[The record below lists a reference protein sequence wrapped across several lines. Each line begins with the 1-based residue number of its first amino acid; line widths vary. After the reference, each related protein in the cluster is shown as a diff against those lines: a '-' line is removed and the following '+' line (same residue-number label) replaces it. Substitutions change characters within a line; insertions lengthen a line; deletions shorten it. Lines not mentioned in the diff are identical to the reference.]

1 MGQLGGSFVR
11 RLILHIGLAAAMV
24 WMLYGGISGLAGTA
38 NAHASDGALKIVI
51 NVPAHRLYLYKNK
64 QLVETYPVAV
74 GKPAT
79 KSPRGEYYITQ
90 KAIWG
95 DGFGTRWMRISVP
108 WGIYG
113 IHGTNKPWSV
123 GTVASHGCFRML
135 NKNVEQLYSMVS
147 VGTPVIIEGP
157 TPFTAIRRPLEPGNI
172 GQDVVELQRLL
183 RLARVY
189 QGTLSGVYSAD
200 VEKAVAKFQ
209 TMATLPSTGAATLET
224 VKKLQEYTHQAGLKP
239 GYLYEP
245 PENKAPS
252 AAQ

>member
-1 MGQLGGSFVR
+1 MR
-11 RLILHIGLAAAMV
+11 RLILYAGLAAALV
-24 WMLYGGISGLAGTA
+24 WILSSGISGLIGSTRVQAA
-38 NAHASDGALKIVI
+38 DGALKIVI

-64 QLVETYPVAV
+64 QMVESYPVAV

-79 KSPRGEYYITQ
+79 KSPRGEFSITQ

-135 NKNVEQLYSMVS
+135 NKNVEQLFSMVS

-157 TPFTAIRRPLEPGNI
+157 TPFTAIRRPLNPGNI

-189 QGTLSGVYSAD
+189 QGTLSGVYTPD

-209 TMATLPSTGAATLET
+209 TMVTLPSTGIASLET

-239 GYLYEP
+239 GYLFEP

-252 AAQ
+252 AAE

>member
-1 MGQLGGSFVR
+1 MR
-11 RLILHIGLAAAMV
+11 RLILYASLAAALV
-24 WMLYGGISGLAGTA
+24 WMLSSSIAGLIGARRV
-38 NAHASDGALKIVI
+38 HAADSALKIVI
-51 NVPAHRLYLYKNK
+51 NVPAHRLYLYKEK
-64 QLVETYPVAV
+64 QMVETYPVAV
-74 GKPAT
+74 GKPET
-79 KSPRGEYYITQ
+79 KSPRGEFYITQ
-90 KAIWG
+90 KAVWG

-157 TPFTAIRRPLEPGNI
+157 TPFTAIRRPMNPGNM

-189 QGTLSGVYSAD
+189 QGPLSGVYTAD

-209 TMATLPSTGAATLET
+209 TMVTLPSTGVATLDT

-239 GYLYEP
+239 GYLVEP
-245 PENKAPS
+245 PQNKAPT
-252 AAQ
+252 AAG

>member
-1 MGQLGGSFVR
+1 MR
-11 RLILHIGLAAAMV
+11 RLILYAGLAAALV
-24 WMLYGGISGLAGTA
+24 WVLYTGISGIIGTTPVRA
-38 NAHASDGALKIVI
+38 DDSSLKIVI
-51 NVPAHRLYLYKNK
+51 NVPAHRLYLYKNEK
-64 QLVETYPVAV
+64 RVETYPVAV
-74 GKPAT
+74 GKPST
-79 KSPRGEYYITQ
+79 KSPRGEFHITQ

-157 TPFTAIRRPLEPGNI
+157 TPYTAIRRPMKSGNF

-189 QGTLSGVYSAD
+189 QGPLSGVYSAD

-209 TMATLPSTGAATLET
+209 TMVTLPSTGLATMDT

-239 GYLYEP
+239 GYLSEP
-245 PENKAPS
+245 PENKASLAP
-252 AAQ
+252 